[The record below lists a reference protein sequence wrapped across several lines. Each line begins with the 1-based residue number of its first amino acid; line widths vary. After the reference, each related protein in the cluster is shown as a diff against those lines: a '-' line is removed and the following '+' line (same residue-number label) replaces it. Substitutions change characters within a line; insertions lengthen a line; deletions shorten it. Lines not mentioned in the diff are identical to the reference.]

1 MYQYFKYF
9 FAASLSFTQ
18 LINIE
23 DRLRILMVL
32 KRLKISVI
40 FLLLSISI
48 SILIIHAKKNLQE
61 AMLESLEN
69 TEHCLKE
76 SIPQIK

>member
-1 MYQYFKYF
+1 
-9 FAASLSFTQ
+9 
-18 LINIE
+18 
-23 DRLRILMVL
+23 MVL